1 MSISPGVTVAEIREF
16 VHEYQRVLHGQK
28 GVGLA
33 EREFSYSTLGRWQ
46 SAVFDGDLDR
56 GLIPRE
62 GSQMTVPPGKRTAL
76 EKMRAAEREAHAAEI
91 AKLSGRVR
99 ELEETNTA
107 LGKAIGLLHAMSEE
121 EPTHNPT
128 ASSSLSAQSRM
139 LTTRLSRPTSK
150 R

>member
-1 MSISPGVTVAEIREF
+1 MSISPGFTAAEIREF

-62 GSQMTVPPGKRTAL
+62 GSQMTIPPGKRTAL
-76 EKMRAAEREAHAAEI
+76 EKARAAERTTHAAEVTH
-91 AKLSGRVR
+91 LSARVLPAAR
-99 ELEETNTA
+99 
-107 LGKAIGLLHAMSEE
+107 
-121 EPTHNPT
+121 PT
-128 ASSSLSAQSRM
+128 AGRTAPPG
-139 LTTRLSRPTSK
+139 T
-150 R
+150 